1 MISLNIKY
9 FAFFRIEILKC
20 GFAYLENLH
29 SRPSWLVIIER
40 TVTVC
45 ALPYTSWEV
54 LQLFAER
61 PVPMVGETV

>member
-1 MISLNIKY
+1 MKLNIKY
-9 FAFFRIEILKC
+9 VPFFRIDILKC

-40 TVTVC
+40 IVTVC
-45 ALPYTSWEV
+45 VLPYTSWEV
-54 LQLFAER
+54 LQLFAEK